1 MPVYDYIYSVP
12 YLLFFFFLA
21 GLALCEFRLI
31 NQGKSIVYV
40 RYTLIFAFIL
50 FIGLRGFMYTDVIS
64 YYKFFDT
71 VPSLWNFS
79 YTAFNNQEEGLEW
92 GFLIYMSLVKSVFS
106 DYIFFQLI
114 SFLIDIWV
122 LDYFFRRYTK
132 YYVLGFMIF
141 FIFSGLI
148 IEVNLMRNVKA
159 ILLFLYSLR
168 FVEEKKPLSY
178 VLINLC
184 GCLFHISS
192 LFYIPLYWFLTAHY
206 PRYFLYFV
214 FIAVNAV
221 YLFQIPFVTPL
232 IRWVAGMV
240 GGRLQTI
247 VEIYL
252 DSDVFTY
259 SRGIGIGYLERFF
272 TGLLVLLYYP
282 AMNARMRIF
291 ANLFLLY
298 FVTYSL
304 FSDLVIMIQRF
315 SLLFI
320 IGYWIVIPYL
330 YSTLKNYKCKWL
342 FFLFIVCYGSLKLLM
357 GQRNIL
363 MEYHHCFFDTTTIE
377 AYQNKVYTYLNVLVE
392 Y

>member
-12 YLLFFFFLA
+12 YLFFFFFLV
-21 GLALCEFRLI
+21 GLAFYEFWLI
-31 NQGKSIVYV
+31 NQGKSKVYL
-40 RYTLIFAFIL
+40 RFILILAFIL

-64 YYKFFDT
+64 YYKLFDT
-71 VPSLWNFS
+71 LPSLWNFDWV
-79 YTAFNNQEEGLEW
+79 AIENLEERREW
-92 GFLIYMSLVKSVFS
+92 GFLAYMILVKSVFP
-106 DYIFFQLI
+106 DYLFFQLV
-114 SFLIDIWV
+114 SFLIDIFV
-122 LDYFFRRYTK
+122 LDYFFRRYAK
-132 YYVLGFMIF
+132 YYALGFIIF

-159 ILLFLYSLR
+159 ILLFLYSIR
-168 FVEEKKPLSY
+168 FVEERKPFYYIL
-178 VLINLC
+178 VNLC

-192 LFYIPLYWFLTAHY
+192 LFYIPLYWLLVANY
-206 PRYFLYFV
+206 PKYFLYFV
-214 FIAVNAV
+214 FVAVNVV
-221 YLFQIPFVTPL
+221 YLFQISFVAPL
-232 IRWVAGMV
+232 LLFMGKVV
-240 GGRLQTI
+240 GGQLQLI
-247 VEIYL
+247 VEAYL
-252 DSDVFTY
+252 ASDVFTY
-259 SRGIGIGYLERFF
+259 SRGISIGYLERFF
-272 TGLLVLLYYP
+272 TALLILLYYKN
-282 AMNARMRIF
+282 MSARMRIF

-298 FVTYSL
+298 FVSYSL

-330 YSTLKNYKCKWL
+330 YSTLKNYRYKWI
-342 FFLFIVCYGSLKLLM
+342 FFLFIVGYGSIKLLM